1 MQRLFFWL
9 SLTFI
14 LYQCANPVAP
24 TGGPRDERAPQVVEE
39 KSTPNESVNFKEL
52 EIYLTFDEW
61 VELNDAFNQ
70 IIVTPPLQENIDV
83 RTTRNKGLLLNF
95 NEPLR
100 DSTTY
105 TIYFGES
112 VRDITERNVAENL
125 RFVFSTG
132 PVIDSLEVSGS
143 IINSSTGQPEPDM
156 LVMLYANAYDSIVYK
171 ERPLYFDKSD
181 ENGRIQIDNMKGGQ
195 YKVFALKDANF
206 NYLYDLDSELIG
218 FQEADIDLN
227 DSVIIDIELKAFE
240 GPKELNLKDA
250 KPDQYG
256 LLELEFNKDP
266 TELEYRL
273 QNPGIRHFFYRDR
286 EKLQLYYDS
295 DTLERIFVEVK
306 GEELD
311 DTLQYRV
318 KNRALFIQSIKAF
331 EPEGKQTFRGYPGT
345 LDDSIALITPLD
357 SILPV
362 YGRKSIV
369 PNQPVELRF
378 NRPIQSLDTSAIQVF
393 RDTIATPLTNVQ
405 LSTSEDRKGLIVNAR
420 FVAGSDYFFF
430 FPKGSIVDWYEQT
443 LDSLI
448 IKETANDLEEYGT
461 LLFTLEGLDSTRNYL
476 VDLIAPDNTI
486 ARSFQVEAQSI
497 YESTFDLLEP
507 GTYSVK
513 ITEDT
518 NQNGRWDTGSYPEKR
533 QPEQIYET
541 SLSDLRANW
550 ELESVVNL
558 KALQ

>member
-9 SLTFI
+9 SLTFV

-24 TGGPRDERAPQVVEE
+24 TGGPRDEQPPRVVIE
-39 KSTPNESVNFKEL
+39 KSTPNASINFQER

-83 RTTRNKGLLLNF
+83 RTTRNKGLRLTF

-112 VRDITERNVAENL
+112 VRDIRERNVAENL

-143 IINSSTGQPEPDM
+143 IINSSTGKAEPDM
-156 LVMLYANAYDSIVYK
+156 LVMLYENAYDSIVYK
-171 ERPLYFDKSD
+171 ERPLYFAKSD
-181 ENGRIQIDNMKGGQ
+181 QSGRIRIENMKGGS

-206 NYLYDLDSELIG
+206 NYLYDLESELIG
-218 FQEADIDLN
+218 FQETEIDLN
-227 DSVIIDIELKAFE
+227 DSVLIDLNLKAFE
-240 GPKELNLKDA
+240 GPRALNLKDS
-250 KPDQYG
+250 KTDQFG

-266 TELEYRL
+266 TELEYAL
-273 QNPGIRHFFYRDR
+273 QNEGIRHFFYRDR
-286 EKLQLYYDS
+286 EKLQLFYDS
-295 DTLERIFVEVK
+295 DTLRRLFVALK

-318 KNRALFIQSIKAF
+318 RDRELFIQSISPF
-331 EPEGKQTFRGYPGT
+331 IPEGKKTYPGFPGT
-345 LDDSIALITPLD
+345 LSDSTALTMPLD

-362 YGRKSIV
+362 FSRKAIV
-369 PNQPVELRF
+369 PNQSVELRF
-378 NRPIQSLDTSAIQVF
+378 NRPIQTIDTAAIQVF
-393 RDTIATPLTNVQ
+393 RDTMVTPLGKVE
-405 LSTSEDRKGLIVNAR
+405 LSTSEDRKGLVVDTR
-420 FVAGSDYFFF
+420 FVAGSDYFFLI
-430 FPKGSIVDWYEQT
+430 PKGSLIDWYNQPI
-443 LDSLI
+443 DSLV
-448 IKETANDLEEYGT
+448 IKESANELGEYGT
-461 LLFTLEGLDSTRNYL
+461 LIFTLEGLDSTRNYL
-476 VDLIAPDNTI
+476 VDLIAPDKVI
-486 ARSFQVEAQSI
+486 ARSFQIDQQSI
-497 YESTFDLLEP
+497 YKSTFDLLEP
-507 GTYSVK
+507 GVYTVK

-518 NQNGRWDTGSYPEKR
+518 NRNGRWDTGNYPEKR

-550 ELESVVNL
+550 ELEAVVDL
-558 KALQ
+558 EALQ